1 MQTDLLYKQLL
12 SSISDLKQA
21 IERFEK
27 HNPPST
33 AYAENLYKA
42 LSDANKLVSAYVI
55 LKEHKDVSPDLNI
68 HLKLMDVVAK
78 VEEPVKP
85 VVAAEPII
93 EPEKITAPK
102 VEEIKQPEVKVEAVK
117 PIEPIETK
125 QETKTYP
132 KFTININ
139 DKFRFINELFASN
152 ANEYNIAIE
161 QLNTVNSKDE
171 ALRYLNGLKPIYNW
185 DLESEMVKK
194 LFAISQKRFD

>member
-12 SSISDLKQA
+12 SSTNELKQT

-33 AYAENLYKA
+33 LYAEQLYKA
-42 LSDANKLVSAYVI
+42 LMDATKLVSAYVV
-55 LKEHKDVSPDLNI
+55 LKEQKDISPDLNI
-68 HLKLMDVVAK
+68 HLKLMDVASK
-78 VEEPVKP
+78 AEEPVTT
-85 VVAAEPII
+85 VVITEPII
-93 EPEKITAPK
+93 ESAKIPTPI
-102 VEEIKQPEVKVEAVK
+102 VEEVKQPEIKAEPVKVV
-117 PIEPIETK
+117 EPIVIKTETK
-125 QETKTYP
+125 SYP

-161 QLNTVNSKDE
+161 QLNAVNSKDE
-171 ALRYLNGLKPIYNW
+171 VLRYLNGLKPIYNW

-194 LFAISQKRFD
+194 IFAISQKRFE